1 MLKKLVSF
9 YKNKIKL
16 KGNLIGRVMVI
27 LNIFKIASS
36 KWKSNISFNIAQL
49 SSRKLSKLKLGLS
62 EFSEVYLNETVL
74 FQF

>member
-36 KWKSNISFNIAQL
+36 K
-49 SSRKLSKLKLGLS
+49 
-62 EFSEVYLNETVL
+62 
-74 FQF
+74 